1 MRPTRRTFLKLT
13 GAAAASLYT
22 TRGFGQEGEEAATRS
37 VIWYIDIEHQK
48 SASQGDF
55 AIKRGAIEEAAP
67 GCSVNYVWYGDVVS
81 NPSSLES
88 MKAGNV
94 LAWFIS
100 GNTAEWAD
108 YIKSTPSISQ
118 FEEILINN
126 TTIPMF
132 AVCGGHQIMSV
143 AFGGAIAHMSGCPTD
158 KDCEYDK
165 TLPITVLTPSDP
177 IFAGLPT
184 APEFVFWHHD
194 EVISSPEFS
203 LLAKTASCKYQVL
216 KHKERLI
223 YTTQFHPELRG
234 PHGVELMTNFF
245 NLCKRHSY

>member
-1 MRPTRRTFLKLT
+1 MPAAWRSRSTAPST
-13 GAAAASLYT
+13 GP
-22 TRGFGQEGEEAATRS
+22 S
-37 VIWYIDIEHQK
+37 V
-48 SASQGDF
+48 
-55 AIKRGAIEEAAP
+55 
-67 GCSVNYVWYGDVVS
+67 
-81 NPSSLES
+81 
-88 MKAGNV
+88 
-94 LAWFIS
+94 
-100 GNTAEWAD
+100 
-108 YIKSTPSISQ
+108 
-118 FEEILINN
+118 
-126 TTIPMF
+126 
-132 AVCGGHQIMSV
+132 
-143 AFGGAIAHMSGCPTD
+143 SGCPTD

-245 NLCKRHSY
+245 NLCKRLSAQGEISLAFNSEGVAFSRFLIELNVTRFAISGQGLCLSQQGCGLSGVALAFLQKQLTL